1 MAYAAADVLG
11 ALFTIAA
18 LGVLGAGGYLLAL
31 CLLGRERAR
40 SDALELA
47 VAWLLCATGL
57 GTGIGLALG
66 ACGEL
71 RPGSG
76 LAVALAACG
85 ALAMLASGALAPRP
99 LKRYAGWA
107 GLAEPATHLGRRLGA
122 RLRQHWVLALL
133 AFHAIGSEAVRGL
146 LRPPLS
152 WDSLM
157 YHLLLAA
164 TWLQRHDLAP
174 VFAAYPLNYYGYS
187 PANGAVWLWWW
198 MAPSHSELYAN
209 LAFLPQWALLGLGA
223 GAVARRL
230 GARDG
235 WPLAALLVAMT
246 PAVVRFAATQYVDIF
261 TAACLLAA
269 CCFGL
274 SWLRPATSVATGD
287 DRSRD
292 RQATSVA
299 TGDDRSRDRPAT
311 SVATGDDRSRDRQA
325 RSVPI
330 GDDRSRDRRPRW
342 GDAALAATGLGLA
355 AGAKVLGLLY
365 AGALAAA
372 LLPLAIGGW
381 RGWRSW
387 RQRGVQAAAALV
399 LAAALGG
406 FFYLRNAVRGVD
418 PLALECEGL
427 PHRQASSGLPALP
440 RPNSVAALPRQM
452 LAEGR
457 LARAFLGTVDEPRS
471 PFVDLGLGPQAL
483 LVLLGVP
490 ALAALPRERWREAAL
505 VGSQVLAEIAIWITV
520 PYAASGHVFAN
531 VRYLLPAVGLAFA
544 GGVAAVESRRADA
557 RLLEGIAVAL
567 AAQDLLQ
574 LHTQMSDGV
583 RLAVA
588 AADLAA
594 VAFALSPRLRGWL
607 HGRPAASGPTASGP
621 AASGPALPGA
631 PRRGPRLR
639 PAGRALAATLAVLA
653 LVAGAPW
660 LARFRAADRTRA
672 FMQEYTAHGINVGL
686 YAPGWDWL
694 ERHGGSGTVAVVN
707 SPDTFFIYPAMGLRL
722 ARRALYVNV
731 NAANLDEAAGYPL
744 CQPRVQPAAAAWIAN
759 LRQAGVRW
767 LDLSRTPPYPF
778 GMENDWARARPDAFV
793 QRFADPTNLIY
804 EVLPAPP
811 PAPPAPR
818 VNAAADRRR
827 PGA

>member
-1 MAYAAADVLG
+1 MSQPAADVLG
-11 ALFTIAA
+11 ALLTLAA
-18 LGVLGAGGYLLAL
+18 LGALAAGGYLLAL
-31 CLLGRERAR
+31 RLLGRERAQ

-47 VAWLLCATGL
+47 VAWLLCTTGL

-71 RPGSG
+71 RPGPGLALAVLAGAALAAAPLPSDPAAAGHGGHSG
-76 LAVALAACG
+76 LAAPALH
-85 ALAMLASGALAPRP
+85 LA
-99 LKRYAGWA
+99 
-107 GLAEPATHLGRRLGA
+107 RRLAA
-122 RLRQHWVLALL
+122 RLRQHWALSVL
-133 AFHAIGSEAVRGL
+133 AFHAIGSEALRGL

-209 LAFLPQWALLGLGA
+209 LAFLPQWALLGLA
-223 GAVARRL
+223 TGAVARRL
-230 GARDG
+230 GARAC
-235 WPLAALLVAMT
+235 WPLAAVLAAMT
-246 PAVVRFAATQYVDIF
+246 PTVVRFAATQYVDIF

-274 SWLRPATSVATGD
+274 SWLR
-287 DRSRD
+287 
-292 RQATSVA
+292 Q
-299 TGDDRSRDRPAT
+299 
-311 SVATGDDRSRDRQA
+311 
-325 RSVPI
+325 
-330 GDDRSRDRRPRW
+330 PRW
-342 GDAALAATGLGLA
+342 GDAALAGIGLGLA
-355 AGAKVLGLLY
+355 AGTKVLGLLY

-372 LLPLAIGGW
+372 LLALAAG
-381 RGWRSW
+381 SW
-387 RQRGVQAAAALV
+387 RRRAAQAAAALV

-427 PHRQASSGLPALP
+427 PRRWTASGTASGTAGGLPALP

-452 LAEGR
+452 FAEGR
-457 LARAFLGTVDEPRS
+457 LARAFLGTVEQPRS

-490 ALAALPRERWREAAL
+490 ALAALPRERRREAAL
-505 VGSQVLAEIAIWITV
+505 AGSQVLAEIATWATV
-520 PYAASGHVFAN
+520 PYAAAGHVFAN

-544 GGVAAVESRRADA
+544 GGVAAAESRRANP

-574 LHTQMSDGV
+574 LHTQMPDAV
-583 RLAVA
+583 RLVVA
-588 AADLAA
+588 AGDLAA
-594 VAFALSPRLRGWL
+594 VALALSPRLRGWL
-607 HGRPAASGPTASGP
+607 SAAPCPAAPGQAAAGP
-621 AASGPALPGA
+621 AAPGQAAPGPAAAGA
-631 PRRGPRLR
+631 ARRRPRWALL
-639 PAGRALAATLAVLA
+639 AALAALVLLSLLSA
-653 LVAGAPW
+653 APF
-660 LARFRAADRTRA
+660 LARYRVADRTRA
-672 FMQEYTAHGINVGL
+672 LTQEYTAHGMNVFN

-707 SPDTFFIYPAMGLRL
+707 SPDTFFIYPAMGPRL

-731 NAANLDEAAGYPL
+731 NAANLDEAAYYPL

-759 LRQAGVRW
+759 LRRAGVRW
-767 LDLSRTPPYPF
+767 LDLTRTPPYPF
-778 GMENDWARARPDAFV
+778 PMEDVWAGAHPETFA
-793 QRFADPTNLIY
+793 QRFADPTNRIY
-804 EVLPAPP
+804 EVLP
-811 PAPPAPR
+811 
-818 VNAAADRRR
+818 
-827 PGA
+827 

>member
-1 MAYAAADVLG
+1 MPHAAADVLG
-11 ALFTIAA
+11 ALLTLAA
-18 LGVLGAGGYLLAL
+18 LGLLGAGGYLLAL
-31 CLLGRERAR
+31 RLLGRDRAR
-40 SDALELA
+40 SDTLELA
-47 VAWLLCATGL
+47 VAWLLASTGL
-57 GTGIGLALG
+57 GTGIGLLLG

-71 RPGSG
+71 RLGP
-76 LAVALAACG
+76 ALALALLACG
-85 ALAMLASGALAPRP
+85 ALLAPL
-99 LKRYAGWA
+99 LKSRGGQRSGDRQGPAPGSYGSWHE
-107 GLAEPATHLGRRLGA
+107 LAEPALHLGRRLAA
-122 RLRQHWVLALL
+122 RLRQHWVLSLL

-209 LAFLPQWALLGLGA
+209 LAFLPQWALLGLA
-223 GAVARRL
+223 TGAVARRL
-230 GARDG
+230 GARTS
-235 WPLAALLVAMT
+235 WPLAAVLAAMT
-246 PAVVRFAATQYVDIF
+246 PTVVRFAATQYVDIF

-274 SWLRPATSVATGD
+274 SWLRPASRALPGMPHAHPGRVGGGTGGG
-287 DRSRD
+287 
-292 RQATSVA
+292 
-299 TGDDRSRDRPAT
+299 TGGGS
-311 SVATGDDRSRDRQA
+311 
-325 RSVPI
+325 
-330 GDDRSRDRRPRW
+330 W
-342 GDAALAATGLGLA
+342 GDATLAAIGLGLA

-372 LLPLAIGGW
+372 LLALAIGGW
-381 RGWRSW
+381 RSRGSW
-387 RQRGVQAAAALV
+387 RRRGAQTAAALV

-406 FFYLRNAVRGVD
+406 FFYLRNAARGVD

-427 PHRQASSGLPALP
+427 PHRQPASGLPALP

-457 LARAFLGTVDEPRS
+457 LARALLGTVDEPRS

-505 VGSQVLAEIAIWITV
+505 VGSQALAEIAIWATV

-544 GGVAAVESRRADA
+544 GGIAAAESRRADA
-557 RLLEGIAVAL
+557 RLLAGIAVAL

-594 VAFALSPRLRGWL
+594 VALALSPRLRGWL
-607 HGRPAASGPTASGP
+607 GGWLHGRRAAVPAALAV
-621 AASGPALPGA
+621 AAL
-631 PRRGPRLR
+631 
-639 PAGRALAATLAVLA
+639 LAAV
-653 LVAGAPW
+653 PW

-694 ERHGGSGTVAVVN
+694 ERHGGSGTAAVVN
-707 SPDTFFIYPAMGLRL
+707 SPDTFFIYPAMGARL
-722 ARRALYVNV
+722 ERRSLYVNV
-731 NAANLDEAAGYPL
+731 NAANLDEAAAYPL

-767 LDLSRTPPYPF
+767 LDLTRTPPYPF
-778 GMENDWARARPDAFV
+778 GMERDWAHAHPEIFV

-804 EVLPAPP
+804 ELLPAPP
-811 PAPPAPR
+811 MPATRPAPMPPAAPAPTPPPAP
-818 VNAAADRRR
+818 AADRPRS
-827 PGA
+827 GA

>member
-1 MAYAAADVLG
+1 MSQPAADVLG
-11 ALFTIAA
+11 ALLTMAA
-18 LGVLGAGGYLLAL
+18 LGALGAGGYLLAL
-31 CLLGRERAR
+31 SLLGRERAR

-57 GTGIGLALG
+57 GTGIGLVLG

-71 RPGSG
+71 RPGPG
-76 LAVALAACG
+76 LALALLACG
-85 ALAMLASGALAPRP
+85 ALAARL
-99 LKRYAGWA
+99 LKRQGYAGWA
-107 GLAEPATHLGRRLGA
+107 GLAEPASHLGRRLAA
-122 RLRQHWVLALL
+122 RLRQHWVLSLL

-209 LAFLPQWALLGLGA
+209 LAFLPQWALLGLGT

-230 GARDG
+230 GARDS

-246 PAVVRFAATQYVDIF
+246 PTVVRFAATQYVDIF

-274 SWLRPATSVATGD
+274 SWLR
-287 DRSRD
+287 
-292 RQATSVA
+292 
-299 TGDDRSRDRPAT
+299 
-311 SVATGDDRSRDRQA
+311 
-325 RSVPI
+325 
-330 GDDRSRDRRPRW
+330 RPRW
-342 GDAALAATGLGLA
+342 GDAALVAIGLGLA

-372 LLPLAIGGW
+372 LLPLAAG
-381 RGWRSW
+381 GWRSW
-387 RQRGVQAAAALV
+387 RRRGAQAAAALV

-406 FFYLRNAVRGVD
+406 FFYLRNAARGVD

-452 LAEGR
+452 FAEGR
-457 LARAFLGTVDEPRS
+457 LARAFLGTVDESRS

-505 VGSQVLAEIAIWITV
+505 VGSQALAEIAIWTTM

-544 GGVAAVESRRADA
+544 GGVAAAESRRADP
-557 RLLEGIAVAL
+557 RLLGGIAVAL

-574 LHTQMSDGV
+574 LHTRMPDGV

-607 HGRPAASGPTASGP
+607 RGRPAAPTAAP
-621 AASGPALPGA
+621 AAPAV
-631 PRRGPRLR
+631 
-639 PAGRALAATLAVLA
+639 PAALAALAVLA
-653 LVAGAPW
+653 LVAGVPW
-660 LARFRAADRTRA
+660 LARFRAGDRTRA
-672 FMQEYTAHGINVGL
+672 FLQEYTAHGINVGL

-707 SPDTFFIYPAMGLRL
+707 SPDTFFIYPAMGMRL
-722 ARRALYVNV
+722 ERRAVYVNV
-731 NAANLDEAAGYPL
+731 NAANLDEAAAYPL

-767 LDLSRTPPYPF
+767 LDLTRTPPYPF
-778 GMENDWARARPDAFV
+778 GMENDWARAHPDVFV
-793 QRFADPTNLIY
+793 RRFADPTNLIY
-804 EVLPAPP
+804 ELLPAPP
-811 PAPPAPR
+811 RAD
-818 VNAAADRRR
+818 AAADRRR
-827 PGA
+827 SGA